1 MKKITH
7 EEFMQTFVKG
17 RGRSSHVFNEVSNL
31 QPGEYLKIEKADWKK
46 RQPPSRVS
54 SYIAKRTGKKF
65 QSWTVAGDNSGWI
78 IKRIS

>member
-7 EEFMQTFVKG
+7 EEFMNTPVKG
-17 RGRSSHVFNEVSNL
+17 RGRSSQVFNEISNL
-31 QPGEYLKIEKADWKK
+31 QPGEYLKIEKSDWKK

-65 QSWTVAGDNSGWI
+65 QSWSVVDNSGWI

>member
-7 EEFMQTFVKG
+7 DEFMQTPVKG
-17 RGRSSHVFNEVSNL
+17 RGRSSQVYNEIANL

-46 RQPPSRVS
+46 RQPPGRVS

-65 QSWTVAGDNSGWI
+65 QSFSVIDGGWI